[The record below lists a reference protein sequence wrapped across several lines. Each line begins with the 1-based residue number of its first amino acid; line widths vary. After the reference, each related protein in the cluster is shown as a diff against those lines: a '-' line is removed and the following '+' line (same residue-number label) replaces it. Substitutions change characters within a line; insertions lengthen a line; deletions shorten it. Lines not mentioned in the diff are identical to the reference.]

1 MRHVSSSQL
10 PRLCRCFHQTQYSS
24 PAELNESMIQL
35 SDDACN
41 ETSDGM
47 EFLEDESRENWLC
60 PWNGKKRA
68 DSRSVIIREFLR
80 AWEENRGKMD
90 PETALLFSLATL
102 DPRGDSE
109 FLRFLVFP
117 SLHNREEMLQWLR
130 GNPKTTVSSLKRFCV
145 WEEILA
151 YCWRESSL
159 AATWR
164 EVSSFAEKSQ
174 ELAGV
179 RETFQQ
185 LCFLQELAGILS
197 FDIPRYFRD
206 ATFSR
211 QLLHD
216 SLLSEDERANRLA
229 VSLLRFHDSELVLQ
243 LYEERIFAVISGTFV
258 IFCFL

>member
-10 PRLCRCFHQTQYSS
+10 PRLCRCFHQTEYSS

-47 EFLEDESRENWLC
+47 EFLEDESR
-60 PWNGKKRA
+60 
-68 DSRSVIIREFLR
+68 
-80 AWEENRGKMD
+80 
-90 PETALLFSLATL
+90 
-102 DPRGDSE
+102 GDSE

-117 SLHNREEMLQWLR
+117 SLHNREEVLQWLR

-185 LCFLQELAGILS
+185 FCFLQE
-197 FDIPRYFRD
+197 
-206 ATFSR
+206 
-211 QLLHD
+211 
-216 SLLSEDERANRLA
+216 
-229 VSLLRFHDSELVLQ
+229 
-243 LYEERIFAVISGTFV
+243 
-258 IFCFL
+258 